1 MSTQNLFTFFAFNAL
16 LLSLPIAALALW
28 LKPQWWLNVLTLFI
42 GVLVGLMDLRATE
55 VQMTA
60 FLLIAFGFFAGFAQP
75 RRAWRWALL
84 LGAWVPLFGA
94 LAAAARLTNARG
106 VDVIAS
112 LAAIMFALVGVYAG
126 VIVKR
131 FSPREVRVNSDQ

>member
-1 MSTQNLFTFFAFNAL
+1 MSAQNLFTFIAFNAL
-16 LLSLPIAALALW
+16 LLSLPIAALVLW
-28 LKPQWWLNVLTLFI
+28 LKPQWWLNDLTLFI
-42 GVLVGLMDLRATE
+42 GVLVALMDLRATE

-60 FLLIAFGFFAGFAQP
+60 LLLVAFGFFAGFAQP

-94 LAAAARLTNARG
+94 IAYAARLTNARG
-106 VDVIAS
+106 VDIVAS
-112 LAAIMFALVGVYAG
+112 FAAIVFALVGVYAG

-131 FSPREVRVNSDQ
+131 LSPRAQEDGV